1 MKDRLIVGTVEVRR
15 TVSAR
20 PQDVYRL
27 IADVT
32 RMAEWSPESAGAA
45 WLTGAPG
52 TVGAT
57 FRGDNRRTW
66 VQWSTTCTVTA
77 AEPGRRFA
85 FSVESVGRPVATW
98 EYELVP
104 SPDGCLVIE
113 RTTDQRPML
122 YKLCSFITL
131 GLGRRSSRNRW
142 TMHQTLAALARAA
155 ER

>member
-1 MKDRLIVGTVEVRR
+1 LIVATVEVRR
-15 TVSAR
+15 TMSAS
-20 PQDVYRL
+20 PEAVYAL

-32 RMAEWSPESAGAA
+32 RMAEWSPESAGAE
-45 WLTGAPG
+45 WLTGEPG

-98 EYELVP
+98 EYELAP
-104 SPDGCLVIE
+104 RPDGCLVTE
-113 RTTDQRPML
+113 RTTDQRPLL
-122 YKLCSFITL
+122 YKLSSFVTI
-131 GLGRRSSRNRW
+131 GLGRRTSRNRW
-142 TMHQTLAALARAA
+142 TMRQTLDALARTA